1 MECLTPVAFMCRN
14 GKYQPMSI
22 MLLVEVS
29 SSFCKQEGIT
39 SSSLQGYSSVSGLD
53 RTCVN
58 TFTSDV
64 TKGRLARLQRQGC
77 RRGRSASAR
86 YQPDDLGVGIQFP
99 LRNQR
104 DRVGTS
110 DCPGGDRPRLV
121 VDRVCPG
128 RFLPVDDFVPPS
140 AQG

>member
-1 MECLTPVAFMCRN
+1 
-14 GKYQPMSI
+14 
-22 MLLVEVS
+22 MLLVRVK
-29 SSFCKQEGIT
+29 SSFCKREDIT
-39 SSSLQGYSSVSGLD
+39 SSLLQGYSSVSDWD
-53 RTCVN
+53 RACAN

-64 TKGRLARLQRQGC
+64 TKGRLTWLWRQGC
-77 RRGRSASAR
+77 RSGRSASAR

-110 DCPGGDRPRLV
+110 NCPGGDRPRLI

-140 AQG
+140 AKG